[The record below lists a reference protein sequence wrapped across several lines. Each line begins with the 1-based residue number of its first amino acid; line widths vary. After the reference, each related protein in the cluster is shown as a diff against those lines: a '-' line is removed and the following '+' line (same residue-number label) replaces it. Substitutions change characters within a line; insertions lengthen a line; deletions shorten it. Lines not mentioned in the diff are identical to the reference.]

1 MKKKIIV
8 ITCDKDAGLFHAR
21 WIQLLLADRVT
32 VTACTVTEFQK
43 QAGIPADLYCITTD
57 AVEQIPDLYELTVP
71 GSEVVHFFVT
81 FSQKTVEKLNSI
93 PVGTKAL
100 FVNISEKMAQECI
113 TSLNQLGVN
122 HICFIPYYPGMDEAL
137 AEGVS
142 IAVTP
147 DEERYVPTCIKDV
160 INIGQRQMDCNTLVE
175 VLLKLG
181 VSDMLESPQIKTYL
195 ESIMSNSYSFDELL
209 GRSLRLESSFQSLI
223 DALDIGIIGTNEQ
236 GNIFVYNKKAEKV
249 IGFSL
254 DYAIGRKADE
264 IVPFLPF
271 EECRENGQIVK
282 DRLIRFKWIPINTSI
297 VSVVRKRK
305 HIGAIAMLQ
314 HFREEEERQH
324 KVRAQLLDK
333 GHKAKYT
340 FDDIVGESA
349 AICRVKEIAKKMA
362 KTKASILIT
371 GESGTGKELFAHAI
385 HNASERKQFPFIAI
399 NCAALPENLLE
410 SELFGYVDG
419 AFTGAKKGGKMG
431 LFEFAHM
438 GTFFLDEVEGMSPML
453 QIKLLRVLQ
462 EHEVMRIGDNR
473 LINVDVRIIAA
484 SNEKLEQLVCE
495 GKFRRD
501 LYYRLNT
508 LPVNLPP
515 LRERREDIMP
525 LFWDIQRKMGVSY
538 DISPEAEK
546 ELLFHEWNGNVR
558 ELRNY
563 AEYFSYLDKKIIE
576 PEDLPPGFYQKLHIV
591 PNNFQTEIKN
601 EKSGLP
607 ELAGKQYDEWIF
619 ILETLAQGKKEG
631 ITAGR
636 TSLVEEAKKK
646 HILLS
651 EYEVRE
657 ILASMEQQGWVKIRR
672 GRGGTRITQKGEDI
686 LQKENG

>member
-236 GNIFVYNKKAEKV
+236 GNIFVYNKKAE
-249 IGFSL
+249 
-254 DYAIGRKADE
+254 
-264 IVPFLPF
+264 
-271 EECRENGQIVK
+271 
-282 DRLIRFKWIPINTSI
+282 
-297 VSVVRKRK
+297 
-305 HIGAIAMLQ
+305 
-314 HFREEEERQH
+314 
-324 KVRAQLLDK
+324 
-333 GHKAKYT
+333 
-340 FDDIVGESA
+340 
-349 AICRVKEIAKKMA
+349 
-362 KTKASILIT
+362 
-371 GESGTGKELFAHAI
+371 
-385 HNASERKQFPFIAI
+385 
-399 NCAALPENLLE
+399 
-410 SELFGYVDG
+410 
-419 AFTGAKKGGKMG
+419 
-431 LFEFAHM
+431 
-438 GTFFLDEVEGMSPML
+438 
-453 QIKLLRVLQ
+453 
-462 EHEVMRIGDNR
+462 
-473 LINVDVRIIAA
+473 
-484 SNEKLEQLVCE
+484 
-495 GKFRRD
+495 
-501 LYYRLNT
+501 
-508 LPVNLPP
+508 
-515 LRERREDIMP
+515 
-525 LFWDIQRKMGVSY
+525 
-538 DISPEAEK
+538 
-546 ELLFHEWNGNVR
+546 
-558 ELRNY
+558 
-563 AEYFSYLDKKIIE
+563 
-576 PEDLPPGFYQKLHIV
+576 
-591 PNNFQTEIKN
+591 
-601 EKSGLP
+601 
-607 ELAGKQYDEWIF
+607 
-619 ILETLAQGKKEG
+619 
-631 ITAGR
+631 
-636 TSLVEEAKKK
+636 
-646 HILLS
+646 
-651 EYEVRE
+651 
-657 ILASMEQQGWVKIRR
+657 
-672 GRGGTRITQKGEDI
+672 
-686 LQKENG
+686 